1 MICTLHSSST
11 RLYHW
16 TSICSSR
23 KDYPC
28 LKETSLEDKITHEFR
43 QQLLNHHN
51 KGIKFQESTST
62 LKLAPNYPSCT
73 ITVASCFSCE
83 APGHCCSS
91 FGEFS
96 HSFWSNDFSVQLY
109 LFSFVFSL
117 IIIIS
122 ACYISLICASCMIYF
137 YLSLPHFLPC
147 CHFEWCQK
155 GSSWFAQLP

>member
-1 MICTLHSSST
+1 MVALNVSKVIYLVLHSSST

-28 LKETSLEDKITHEFR
+28 LKEPSLEDKITHKFR
-43 QQLLNHHN
+43 
-51 KGIKFQESTST
+51 KFQESTST

-83 APGHCCSS
+83 APGHYCSS

-96 HSFWSNDFSVQLY
+96 HSFRSHDFSVQLY
-109 LFSFVFSL
+109 LFSFVFFFNNYCMLYKFNMCFLCDLQYRSK
-117 IIIIS
+117 IS
-122 ACYISLICASCMIYF
+122 E
-137 YLSLPHFLPC
+137 P
-147 CHFEWCQK
+147 
-155 GSSWFAQLP
+155 